1 MHLFA
6 ELLSEPCL
14 PWAFAFNLWANV
26 AHTQQLLVWR
36 LLSSYCAFPLGWKL
50 LIGTTWISAFRLR
63 SSEILTS
70 EYNLKAPLSPARISN
85 VGGQYIPST
94 SEEQR
99 QYQET
104 WKTAYFFVKHRGS
117 PTCLICTEKVTMHMN
132 ATSDV
137 ITQQDMLISMQNTRE
152 RRERNRVPILKYV
165 F

>member
-1 MHLFA
+1 MTT
-6 ELLSEPCL
+6 SGV
-14 PWAFAFNLWANV
+14 AFV
-26 AHTQQLLVWR
+26 V
-36 LLSSYCAFPLGWKL
+36 KL
-50 LIGTTWISAFRLR
+50 LCIPVRLEVVNWNNLDFSIQ

-85 VGGQYIPST
+85 VGGQYILST

-137 ITQQDMLISMQNTRE
+137 ITQ
-152 RRERNRVPILKYV
+152 
-165 F
+165 